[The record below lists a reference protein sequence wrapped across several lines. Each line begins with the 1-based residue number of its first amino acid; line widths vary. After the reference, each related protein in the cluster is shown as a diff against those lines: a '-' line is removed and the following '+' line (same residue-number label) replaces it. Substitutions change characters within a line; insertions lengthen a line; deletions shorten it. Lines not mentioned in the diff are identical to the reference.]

1 MLWAVEELPPALS
14 VVVSV
19 EELFHKASRS
29 ALAAVSSAAVA
40 AVGCG
45 STGGLKL
52 SAQAMRRAS
61 SFCVLEGMIHSRECA
76 PRAALGG
83 ARASSSS
90 SSALRARCDSS
101 PSTSRPCTSS
111 PSTASSATPPSSPSS
126 GARCGARHVDNG
138 HTSPLSSRT
147 PGATCS
153 PGGAVVSA
161 ATSKTGAV
169 SVSSTGATT
178 GGGAHSKLVGG
189 GAHPLPT
196 QPGSRLHTSISI
208 HLPHVAISRE
218 LDEDALCRG
227 IILC

>member
-1 MLWAVEELPPALS
+1 MEELPPALS

-29 ALAAVSSAAVA
+29 ALAAVSPA

-52 SAQAMRRAS
+52 SAQAMRR
-61 SFCVLEGMIHSRECA
+61 
-76 PRAALGG
+76 
-83 ARASSSS
+83 
-90 SSALRARCDSS
+90 S
-101 PSTSRPCTSS
+101 PSN
-111 PSTASSATPPSSPSS
+111 

-138 HTSPLSSRT
+138 HTSPSSSRT